1 LISWGFELLIK
12 ENFDSLVQRIAVA
25 ALHVGRD
32 PQSIRVVAAA
42 KTQSSAIAEEA
53 VRAGVTII
61 GHNYVQEAVR
71 ERLRPECGSFEYHM
85 IGHLQRNKARK
96 AVEIFDV
103 IQTLDDA
110 ATAAALDH
118 AAHELVRRPGVL
130 VQINLASE
138 PQKSGVPE
146 KEALDVIQSV
156 ESLNN
161 LRLLGLMTMPP
172 FFDDPDAAR
181 PFFRR
186 LRELRDDFIARGA
199 MSGSATE
206 LSMGMTGD
214 FEVAVEEGA
223 TLVRIGTALFGPRG

>member
-1 LISWGFELLIK
+1 M
-12 ENFDSLVQRIAVA
+12 A

-42 KTQSSAIAEEA
+42 KTQNSAIVEGA

-61 GHNYVQEAVR
+61 GHNYVQEAIK
-71 ERLRPECGSFEYHM
+71 ERPRPECGLFEYHM

-103 IQTLDDA
+103 IQTLDDS
-110 ATAAALDH
+110 ATAVALDH
-118 AAHELVRRPGVL
+118 AAHELGRRPGVL
-130 VQINLASE
+130 VQINLANE

-146 KEALDVIQSV
+146 MEASALIQVV
-156 ESLNN
+156 ESLGN
-161 LRLLGLMTMPP
+161 LKLLGLMTMPP

-186 LRELRDDFIARGA
+186 LRELRDDFISRGA

>member
-1 LISWGFELLIK
+1 MRA
-12 ENFDSLVQRIAVA
+12 RIADA
-25 ALHVGRD
+25 ASRAGRD
-32 PQSIRVVAAA
+32 PQSVRIVAAA
-42 KTQSSAIAEEA
+42 KTQNSKIVEDA

-61 GHNYVQEAVR
+61 GHNYVQEAVK
-71 ERLRPECGSFEYHM
+71 ERPRPDECGSFEYHM

-103 IQTLDDA
+103 IQTIDDS

-118 AAHELVRRPGVL
+118 AAHELGRRLGVL
-130 VQINLASE
+130 IQINLANE
-138 PQKSGVPE
+138 PQKSGVLE
-146 KEALDVIQSV
+146 MEALALIQAV
-156 ESLNN
+156 ESLRN
-161 LRLLGLMTMPP
+161 LKLLGLMTMPP

-186 LRELRDDFIARGA
+186 LRGLRDDFISRGF
-199 MSGSATE
+199 MISSATE

>member
-1 LISWGFELLIK
+1 MRA
-12 ENFDSLVQRIAVA
+12 RIADA
-25 ALHVGRD
+25 ASRAGRD
-32 PQSIRVVAAA
+32 PQSVRIVAAA
-42 KTQSSAIAEEA
+42 KTQNSRIVEDA

-61 GHNYVQEAVR
+61 GHNYVQEAVK
-71 ERLRPECGSFEYHM
+71 ERPRPDECGSFEYHM

-103 IQTLDDA
+103 IQTIDDS

-118 AAHELVRRPGVL
+118 AAHELGRRLGVL
-130 VQINLASE
+130 IQINLANE

-146 KEALDVIQSV
+146 MEALALIQAV
-156 ESLNN
+156 ESLRN
-161 LRLLGLMTMPP
+161 LKLLGLMTMPP

-186 LRELRDDFIARGA
+186 LRGLRDDFISRGF
-199 MSGSATE
+199 MISSATE

>member
-1 LISWGFELLIK
+1 MLIK
-12 ENFDSLVQRIAVA
+12 ENFDSLVQRIGVA

-42 KTQSSAIAEEA
+42 KTQNSAIVEDA

-71 ERLRPECGSFEYHM
+71 ERPRPECGLFEYHM

-110 ATAAALDH
+110 ATAEALDH
-118 AAHELVRRPGVL
+118 AAHELGSRPGVL
-130 VQINLASE
+130 VQINLANE

-146 KEALDVIQSV
+146 MEALALIQVV
-156 ESLNN
+156 ESLRN
-161 LRLLGLMTMPP
+161 LKLLGLMTMPP

-186 LRELRDDFIARGA
+186 LREIRDDFIARDA
-199 MSGSATE
+199 MSSSAAE

-214 FEVAVEEGA
+214 FEVAIEEGA

>member
-1 LISWGFELLIK
+1 MVKRNLDLLRA
-12 ENFDSLVQRIAVA
+12 RIADA
-25 ALHVGRD
+25 ASRAGRD
-32 PQSIRVVAAA
+32 PQSVRIVAAA
-42 KTQSSAIAEEA
+42 KTQNSKIVEDA

-61 GHNYVQEAVR
+61 GHNYVQEAVK
-71 ERLRPECGSFEYHM
+71 ERPRPDECGSFEYHM

-103 IQTLDDA
+103 IQTIDDS

-118 AAHELVRRPGVL
+118 AAHELGRRLGVL
-130 VQINLASE
+130 IQINLANE
-138 PQKSGVPE
+138 PQKSGVLE
-146 KEALDVIQSV
+146 MEALALIQAV
-156 ESLNN
+156 ESLRN
-161 LRLLGLMTMPP
+161 LKLLGLMTMPP

-186 LRELRDDFIARGA
+186 LRGLRDDFISRGF
-199 MSGSATE
+199 MISSATE

>member
-1 LISWGFELLIK
+1 MIK
-12 ENFDSLVQRIAVA
+12 ENFDLLVQRIAVA

-42 KTQSSAIAEEA
+42 KTQNSAIVEGA
-53 VRAGVTII
+53 VKAGVTII
-61 GHNYVQEAVR
+61 GHNYVQEAIK
-71 ERLRPECGSFEYHM
+71 ERPRPECGPFDYHM

-96 AVEIFDV
+96 AIEIFDV

-118 AAHELVRRPGVL
+118 AAHELGRRPGVL
-130 VQINLASE
+130 IQINLASE

-146 KEALDVIQSV
+146 MEALALIQVV
-156 ESLNN
+156 ESLRN
-161 LRLLGLMTMPP
+161 LKLLGLMTMPP

-186 LRELRDDFIARGA
+186 LRELRDNFISRGA

>member
-1 LISWGFELLIK
+1 MRA
-12 ENFDSLVQRIAVA
+12 RIADA
-25 ALHVGRD
+25 ASRAGRD
-32 PQSIRVVAAA
+32 PQSVRIVAAA
-42 KTQSSAIAEEA
+42 KTQNSKIVEDA

-61 GHNYVQEAVR
+61 GHNYVQEAVK
-71 ERLRPECGSFEYHM
+71 ERPRPDECGSFEYHM

-103 IQTLDDA
+103 IQTIDDS

-118 AAHELVRRPGVL
+118 AAHELGRRLGVL
-130 VQINLASE
+130 IQINLANE

-146 KEALDVIQSV
+146 MEALALIQAV
-156 ESLNN
+156 ESLRN
-161 LRLLGLMTMPP
+161 LKLLGLMTMPP

-186 LRELRDDFIARGA
+186 LRGLRDDFISRGF
-199 MSGSATE
+199 MISSATE

>member
-1 LISWGFELLIK
+1 MVKRNLDLLRA
-12 ENFDSLVQRIAVA
+12 RIADA
-25 ALHVGRD
+25 ASRAGRD
-32 PQSIRVVAAA
+32 PQSVRIVAAA
-42 KTQSSAIAEEA
+42 KTQNSRIVEDA

-61 GHNYVQEAVR
+61 GHNYVQEAVK
-71 ERLRPECGSFEYHM
+71 ERPRPDECGSFEYHM

-103 IQTLDDA
+103 IQTIDDS

-118 AAHELVRRPGVL
+118 AAHELGRRLGVL
-130 VQINLASE
+130 IQINLANE

-146 KEALDVIQSV
+146 MEALALIQAV
-156 ESLNN
+156 ESLRN
-161 LRLLGLMTMPP
+161 LKLLGLMTMPP

-186 LRELRDDFIARGA
+186 LRGLRDDFISRGF
-199 MSGSATE
+199 MISSATE

>member
-1 LISWGFELLIK
+1 MVKRNLDLLRA
-12 ENFDSLVQRIAVA
+12 RIADA
-25 ALHVGRD
+25 ASRAGRD
-32 PQSIRVVAAA
+32 PQSVRIVAAA
-42 KTQSSAIAEEA
+42 KTQNSKIVEDA

-61 GHNYVQEAVR
+61 GHNYVQEAVK
-71 ERLRPECGSFEYHM
+71 ERPRPDECGSFEYHM

-103 IQTLDDA
+103 IQTIDDS

-118 AAHELVRRPGVL
+118 AAHELGRRLGVL
-130 VQINLASE
+130 IQINLANE

-146 KEALDVIQSV
+146 MEALALIQAV
-156 ESLNN
+156 ESLRN
-161 LRLLGLMTMPP
+161 LKLLGLMTMPP

-186 LRELRDDFIARGA
+186 LRGLRDDFISRGF
-199 MSGSATE
+199 MISSATE

>member
-1 LISWGFELLIK
+1 M
-12 ENFDSLVQRIAVA
+12 A

-42 KTQSSAIAEEA
+42 KTQNSAIVEGA

-61 GHNYVQEAVR
+61 GHNYVQEAIK
-71 ERLRPECGSFEYHM
+71 ERPRPECGLFEYHM

-103 IQTLDDA
+103 IQTLDDSP
-110 ATAAALDH
+110 TAVALDH
-118 AAHELVRRPGVL
+118 AAHELGRRPGVL
-130 VQINLASE
+130 VQINLANE

-146 KEALDVIQSV
+146 MEASALIQIV
-156 ESLNN
+156 ESLRN
-161 LRLLGLMTMPP
+161 LKLLGLMTMPP
-172 FFDDPDAAR
+172 FFDDPDAAK

-186 LRELRDDFIARGA
+186 LRELRDDFISRGA

>member
-1 LISWGFELLIK
+1 MLIK
-12 ENFDSLVQRIAVA
+12 ENLDSLVQRIAVA
-25 ALHVGRD
+25 ALHVGHD
-32 PQSIRVVAAA
+32 PQSIRIVAAA

-71 ERLRPECGSFEYHM
+71 ERPRPECGSFEYHM

-110 ATAAALDH
+110 ATAVALDH

-146 KEALDVIQSV
+146 MEALALIQAV

-214 FEVAVEEGA
+214 FEVAVKEDA
-223 TLVRIGTALFGPRG
+223 TLVRIGTALFGPRA

>member
-1 LISWGFELLIK
+1 LIK

-42 KTQSSAIAEEA
+42 KTQNSAIVEGA

-61 GHNYVQEAVR
+61 GHNYVQEAIK
-71 ERLRPECGSFEYHM
+71 ERPRPESGSFEYHM

-110 ATAAALDH
+110 ATAVALDH
-118 AAHELVRRPGVL
+118 AAHELGRRPGVL

-146 KEALDVIQSV
+146 MEALALIQVV
-156 ESLNN
+156 ESLRN
-161 LRLLGLMTMPP
+161 LKLLGLMTMPP

-199 MSGSATE
+199 MNSSSAE

-223 TLVRIGTALFGPRG
+223 TLVRIGTALFGPRA

>member
-1 LISWGFELLIK
+1 MRA
-12 ENFDSLVQRIAVA
+12 RIADA
-25 ALHVGRD
+25 ASRAGRD
-32 PQSIRVVAAA
+32 PQSVRIVAAA
-42 KTQSSAIAEEA
+42 KTQNSRIVEDA

-61 GHNYVQEAVR
+61 GHNYVQEAVK
-71 ERLRPECGSFEYHM
+71 ERPRPDECGSFEYHM

-103 IQTLDDA
+103 IQTIDDS

-118 AAHELVRRPGVL
+118 AAHELGRRLGVL
-130 VQINLASE
+130 IQINLANE

-146 KEALDVIQSV
+146 MEALTLIQAV
-156 ESLNN
+156 ESLRN
-161 LRLLGLMTMPP
+161 LKLLGLMTMPP

-186 LRELRDDFIARGA
+186 LRGLRDDFISRGF
-199 MSGSATE
+199 MISSATE

>member
-1 LISWGFELLIK
+1 MLIK

-32 PQSIRVVAAA
+32 PQSIRIVAAA

-71 ERLRPECGSFEYHM
+71 ERPRPECGSFEYHM

-110 ATAAALDH
+110 ATAVALDH
-118 AAHELVRRPGVL
+118 AAYELVRRPGVL

-146 KEALDVIQSV
+146 MEALALIQSV

-214 FEVAVEEGA
+214 FEVAVKEGA

>member
-1 LISWGFELLIK
+1 MLIK
-12 ENFDSLVQRIAVA
+12 ETFDSLVQRIALA

-32 PQSIRVVAAA
+32 PQSIRIVAAA

-61 GHNYVQEAVR
+61 GHNYVQEAIR
-71 ERLRPECGSFEYHM
+71 ERPRPECGSFEYHM

-110 ATAAALDH
+110 ATAVALDH

-146 KEALDVIQSV
+146 MEALALIQSV

-214 FEVAVEEGA
+214 FEVAVKEGA

>member
-1 LISWGFELLIK
+1 MRA
-12 ENFDSLVQRIAVA
+12 RIADA
-25 ALHVGRD
+25 ASRAGRD
-32 PQSIRVVAAA
+32 PQSVRIVAAA
-42 KTQSSAIAEEA
+42 KTQNSRIVEDA

-61 GHNYVQEAVR
+61 GHNYVQEAVK
-71 ERLRPECGSFEYHM
+71 ERPRPDECGSFEYHM

-103 IQTLDDA
+103 IQTIDDS

-118 AAHELVRRPGVL
+118 AAHELGRRLGVL
-130 VQINLASE
+130 IQINLANE
-138 PQKSGVPE
+138 PQKSGVLE
-146 KEALDVIQSV
+146 MEALALIQAV
-156 ESLNN
+156 ESLRN
-161 LRLLGLMTMPP
+161 LKLLGLMTMPP

-186 LRELRDDFIARGA
+186 LRGLRDDFISRGF
-199 MSGSATE
+199 MISSATE